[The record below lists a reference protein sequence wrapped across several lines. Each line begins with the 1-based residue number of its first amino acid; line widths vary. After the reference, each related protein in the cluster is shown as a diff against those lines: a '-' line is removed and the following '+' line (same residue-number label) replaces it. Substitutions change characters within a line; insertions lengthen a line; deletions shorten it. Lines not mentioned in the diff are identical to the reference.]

1 MRIAIVSDIHG
12 NVRGLDACLADLAEQ
27 GGADTIVGAGDFCM
41 DGPRSKEVL
50 ERLREIGARCIHGNT
65 DRYVAD
71 DPARYDDETAH
82 DIRWQ
87 QRQIG
92 EDGVAWLRSLPDTL
106 AFGDPANELLVCH
119 ANPHNDEEHVWPD
132 ASDEQLERLFGD
144 VRATTVAFGHLHLP
158 YVRMWRGKLLVDV
171 ASAGLPKDGDE
182 RVNYAI
188 LTERSGGWEVK
199 LRRVPFDVDKVA
211 RELEQSGIPELKKR
225 LKTLKRHRYKELGK
239 VIP

>member
-1 MRIAIVSDIHG
+1 MRVAVVSDIHG
-12 NVRGLDACLADLAEQ
+12 NLRGLDACLQDLEDQ

-41 DGPRSKEVL
+41 DGPRSREVL
-50 ERLREIGARCIHGNT
+50 ERLREVGARCIHGNT
-65 DRYVAD
+65 DRYITD
-71 DPARYDDETAH
+71 DPDRFDDETAKG
-82 DIRWQ
+82 IRWQ
-87 QRQIG
+87 REQIG
-92 EDGVAWLRSLPDTL
+92 AEWLEWLRALPDTL
-106 AFGDPANELLVCH
+106 AIGDPANELLVCH

-132 ASDEQLERLFGD
+132 ATDAQLERLFGG
-144 VRATTVAFGHLHLP
+144 VTATAIAFGHLHLP

-199 LRRVPFDVDKVA
+199 LRRVPFDVRKVV
-211 RELEQSGIPELKKR
+211 RELEESGIPDVKKR
-225 LKTLKRHRYKELGK
+225 LKVLKRHRYKEIGE